1 MRSLVADDD
10 PVCRQA
16 LADWV
21 TSWGFQALLAGDGA
35 EAMQILRGPDPPRLV
50 ILDWNMP
57 RMDGFEVC
65 RAVRRSP
72 RGDDTYILLVTGAR
86 GREEIMKVIV
96 AGADDYLAKPIEPI
110 DLKIRLRTAVRILDM
125 QAELRDRRRSSPSD
139 CQPSSHT
146 EGKGT

>member
-16 LADWV
+16 MADWV
-21 TSWGFQALLAGDGA
+21 SSWGFQTLLAGDGV
-35 EAMQILRGPDPPRLV
+35 EALRILRAPDPPPLV

-57 RMDGFEVC
+57 RLDGFEVC
-65 RAVRRSP
+65 RMIRESP
-72 RGDDTYILLVTGAR
+72 GGDGTYILLVTGAR

-110 DLKIRLRTAVRILDM
+110 DLKIRLRTAVRVLHM
-125 QAELRDRRRSSPSD
+125 QAELRALRASASPVASG
-139 CQPSSHT
+139 
-146 EGKGT
+146 EKGRP